1 MYQYNKSKTNLTKK
15 ENNRYIE
22 LENRIK
28 QLEKE
33 NEMLTNMIKV
43 SQYKQNKKK
52 EDNINIVEYMNNL
65 PLSAWCV

>member
-43 SQYKQNKKK
+43 SQYKKK
-52 EDNINIVEYMNNL
+52 EYNINIVEYINNL